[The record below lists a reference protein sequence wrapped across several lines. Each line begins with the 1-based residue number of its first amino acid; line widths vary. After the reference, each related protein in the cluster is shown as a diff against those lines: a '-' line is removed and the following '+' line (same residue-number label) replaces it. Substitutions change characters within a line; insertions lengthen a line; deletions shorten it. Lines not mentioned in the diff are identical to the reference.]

1 MAVAAS
7 WSVGILIVSAIAA
20 LGGLSWLLYTAH
32 QEEKHFPLREYS
44 PQEAYGETL
53 WRMIFVYWLVYCGA
67 RGLQIAVPLE
77 GTDFGQMCKL
87 QLSWLFCSLPPRC
100 CVYPCTIG
108 RHASASNNSIK
119 A

>member
-1 MAVAAS
+1 MTVPVS
-7 WSVGILIVSAIAA
+7 WSVGMLIVSAIAA

-32 QEEKHFPLREYS
+32 QEAKHFPRRESS

-77 GTDFGQMCKL
+77 GTDLGQMCKITAL
-87 QLSWLFCSLPPRC
+87 LAFLLTTSSLLCLPLHYWQSRQRQQQL
-100 CVYPCTIG
+100 
-108 RHASASNNSIK
+108 N
-119 A
+119 

>member
-7 WSVGILIVSAIAA
+7 WSVGILIASAIAA

-32 QEEKHFPLREYS
+32 QEEKHFPLRECS

-77 GTDFGQMCKL
+77 GTELGQMCKITAL
-87 QLSWLFCSLPPRC
+87 LALLLTASSLLCLPLHYWQARQGQQQL
-100 CVYPCTIG
+100 
-108 RHASASNNSIK
+108 N
-119 A
+119 